1 MTRTCKRGLIRRRA
15 YTRKSGSKRSGVVVS
30 AKCVR
35 NMGEAGKWTVRHRST
50 GIGRLRTGR
59 LARFGYNT
67 SKTTASRHRALH
79 AAVKSEGRTAVLRML
94 QAVATYTK
102 RTSPAKSKLFLAD
115 RTVVA
120 AMK

>member
-1 MTRTCKRGLIRRRA
+1 MASTCKRGMIRRSA
-15 YTRKSGSKRSGVVVS
+15 YTRKSGVRVG

-35 NMGEAGKWTVRHRST
+35 NMGEAGKWTVRHRNPASLAA
-50 GIGRLRTGR
+50 GIGRLRSGR

-67 SKTTASRHRALH
+67 SKTNASRRRALGK
-79 AAVKSEGRTAVLRML
+79 AVKSEGRTAVLRML

-102 RTSPAKSKLFLAD
+102 RTNPAKSKLFLAD
-115 RTVVA
+115 RAAVA

>member
-1 MTRTCKRGLIRRRA
+1 MARTCKRGMIRRRA
-15 YTRKSGSKRSGVVVS
+15 FTRKSGSHVG

-35 NMGEAGKWTVRHRST
+35 NMGEAGKWTTRHRSA

-67 SKTTASRHRALH
+67 SKTNASRHRALR

-115 RTVVA
+115 RAAVA